1 MLFYPSF
8 TITFSSQR
16 GFDRSMSHR
25 IWATFWQI
33 SLLSRKKIWFFKIL
47 HFMGILLRSLP
58 PFVLMVLRAT
68 SWNSVQ
74 LLVCFCPPLCQRFW
88 CQVFFHI
95 YCSRYIAIYIYIC
108 RNMPTMTYKQ
118 WWYWSWSGHVCAVS
132 VVCSFSFPIVEEE
145 GLKATN
151 GLTCWKEVT
160 FSCKMC
166 PREVQNLHLGSSER
180 NAS

>member
-8 TITFSSQR
+8 TITFSSQP

-58 PFVLMVLRAT
+58 RFVLMVLRAT

-95 YCSRYIAIYIYIC
+95 YCSRYIAIYIYVEIC
-108 RNMPTMTYKQ
+108 LQ
-118 WWYWSWSGHVCAVS
+118 WHTNNDDIGHDLVMS
-132 VVCSFSFPIVEEE
+132 VLSVLSAAFHFQ
-145 GLKATN
+145 LWRKKA
-151 GLTCWKEVT
+151 
-160 FSCKMC
+160 
-166 PREVQNLHLGSSER
+166 
-180 NAS
+180 